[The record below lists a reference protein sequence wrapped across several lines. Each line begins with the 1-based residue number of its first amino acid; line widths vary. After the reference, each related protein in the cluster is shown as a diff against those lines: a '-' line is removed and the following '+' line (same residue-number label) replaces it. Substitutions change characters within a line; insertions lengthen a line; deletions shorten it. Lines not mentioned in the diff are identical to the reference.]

1 MQNHIKFKDGAKVV
15 IVEDDRLLGELLAR
29 MLSEDGCIVKNIE
42 SGEQV
47 LPSIVGDIPDLIYL
61 DLLLP
66 TMGGFEVLDQ
76 LKRNDKTKDIPVI
89 ILSCLGSMGEV
100 KRGFNL
106 GAVSYL
112 IKNTVTPEAI
122 IAEGARFVRR

>member
-122 IAEGARFVRR
+122 IAEGARFVRC